1 MLATSYLSIYLR
13 TLSYDNFITDSAGT
27 AWKVCHHRFICHGQ
41 SDIISIFMASQ
52 QMSFVDHMVNLM
64 WFIWFILFKTS
75 YTSAKVNPVC
85 HFQLQA
91 STAGLAIWGWDIPH
105 PSEKYWGEFLIFSD
119 HFLSTHW
126 REHLMYLSGHFW
138 PFSCSLVQNIGA
150 SI

>member
-1 MLATSYLSIYLR
+1 MIFLQTMRVELAIRIDVVSIYPFIHLSIYLR

-41 SDIISIFMASQ
+41 SDITSIFMASQ

-75 YTSAKVNPVC
+75 YTSDKVNPVC

-91 STAGLAIWGWDIPH
+91 STAGLAIWG
-105 PSEKYWGEFLIFSD
+105 
-119 HFLSTHW
+119 
-126 REHLMYLSGHFW
+126 
-138 PFSCSLVQNIGA
+138 
-150 SI
+150 